1 MNSQQSCRK
10 GETVLPKGAANVP
23 ANVNHIHVQMTV
35 NTPDAH
41 SFRSTRGQITADMMD
56 ELSRVGSR
64 RR

>member
-23 ANVNHIHVQMTV
+23 ANVNHIHVQMTGQH
-35 NTPDAH
+35 TRRT